1 MELAGKRLE
10 GYLLTVSV
18 CAESGHLGHS
28 LSGHLLWNSDLDV
41 NVVVS
46 IAIAINPGDAFPRQ
60 ANLLVCLNPSRDLLK
75 KECTDVPWSP
85 LSKNKA
91 FHYTE
96 KSIFK
101 EGFALGGQKN
111 LATFVDS

>member
-1 MELAGKRLE
+1 MAGKRLE

-28 LSGHLLWNSDLDV
+28 LSGHLLRNSDLDV

-75 KECTDVPWSP
+75 KECIDVPWSP